1 VEIMPESV
9 VEQTVEVRL
18 VGGALVLVLAGEL
31 DLYAGL
37 RLGPSIDR
45 ALGGHPSRVVVD
57 LSRVTFMD
65 CGGLSLLLRVRGRA
79 TCWGGTFA
87 VYCPE
92 PRTLRILR
100 YVGLDEPLHF
110 VEALP
115 SSG

>member
-1 VEIMPESV
+1 MPESV
-9 VEQTVEVRL
+9 VEQTVEVRP
-18 VGGALVLVLAGEL
+18 VGGALVLALAGEL

-45 ALGGHPSRVVVD
+45 ALSGRPSRVVAD

-65 CGGLSLLLRVRGRA
+65 CAGLSLLLRVRGR
-79 TCWGGTFA
+79 TTRRGGAFS

-92 PRTLRILR
+92 SSRTCRILR
-100 YVGLDEPLHF
+100 YVDLDEPLHF

-115 SSG
+115 SPG